1 MKFSDKLYICCIIFT
16 MITVATIS
24 TLLIYASIVL
34 FFKDNLNPT
43 FADIGMGCLGTFFAV
58 MISWDIIGDGIRIL
72 KGMKKKTDDGRIH

>member
-1 MKFSDKLYICCIIFT
+1 MKISDKLYICCIIFT

-34 FFKDNLNPT
+34 YFTNNPT

-72 KGMKKKTDDGRIH
+72 KGMKKKTDDRRIH

>member
-34 FFKDNLNPT
+34 HFTNNPT
-43 FADIGMGCLGTFFAV
+43 FADICIGGLGTFFAV
-58 MISWDIIGDGIRIL
+58 MISWDIVKDGIQIL

>member
-24 TLLIYASIVL
+24 TLLVYASIVL
-34 FFKDNLNPT
+34 YFTNNPT

-58 MISWDIIGDGIRIL
+58 MISWDIIGDGIQILERMKEKSNDRRIY
-72 KGMKKKTDDGRIH
+72 